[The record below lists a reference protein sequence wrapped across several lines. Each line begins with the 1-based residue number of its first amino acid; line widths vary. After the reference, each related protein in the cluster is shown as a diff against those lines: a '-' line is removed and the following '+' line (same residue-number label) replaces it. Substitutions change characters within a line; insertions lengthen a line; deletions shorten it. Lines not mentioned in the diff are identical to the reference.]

1 MVLTSRRIGDNV
13 TDSEPLSFR
22 SAERSTVPG
31 LLSQRGSPFSML
43 DPAQETVEKVI
54 FELPEGVKSVC
65 GNQTW
70 HLPVDLM
77 GENSAP

>member
-1 MVLTSRRIGDNV
+1 MILTSRRIGDNV
-13 TDSEPLSFR
+13 TDSEP
-22 SAERSTVPG
+22 
-31 LLSQRGSPFSML
+31 L

-77 GENSAP
+77 GENSAL

>member
-1 MVLTSRRIGDNV
+1 
-13 TDSEPLSFR
+13 
-22 SAERSTVPG
+22 
-31 LLSQRGSPFSML
+31 ML

-54 FELPEGVKSVC
+54 FELPEGMKSVG

-77 GENSAP
+77 GENSAL